1 MPPRLLVL
9 GCKTLREGVIV
20 SAVFLAGAIA
30 LFLAAQHVVPDTFY
44 LQQVVLFF
52 ALVLIILAPIIL
64 ISTFLLSVV
73 PGAREKLAKCDH

>member
-1 MPPRLLVL
+1 MPARLLVL

-73 PGAREKLAKCDH
+73 PGAREKLEKCDH